1 MNTRRMRPATS
12 HAPLA
17 RMLCLILLV
26 SMLLPGQAQAAQ
38 APSVTAYSAVV
49 MDYNTGEVLYAK
61 DADTL
66 RVPASMTK
74 VMTAYII
81 FEELEAGR
89 LTMDTMVPISAK
101 NAEIS
106 RNQSSYPTAVP
117 LTAGSSVSVETLLQL
132 ILLPS
137 ASASCIVMA
146 EYIAGTEAAF
156 VQRMNQTAARLG
168 MTAQYKNCHGAHVH
182 YITARSQAI
191 LVRECIRRFPQMLD
205 YTSRTS
211 MTFNG
216 KTYANT
222 NQLLPGAAF
231 AYEGADGFKTG
242 TINAAGYCLSA
253 TAQRGDQRIITVVMH
268 SSNNTTRHTDSRK
281 LLDYGF
287 QVLEER
293 APYPDVA
300 YHWSRDAVD
309 QLKALGVE
317 LHPNGENFRPDQAVT
332 RAEFTAMLYT
342 ALEQSGALPS
352 LPPQASPSPE
362 ATMEPEVSSSPEAA
376 PEPEV
381 SPAPETTPE
390 PEISPSPEATPEPE
404 ASSTPE
410 TTPEP
415 EASPSPEATPE
426 PEVSL
431 TPEITPEPTPQP
443 QAVPAFLDIDG
454 HWAESYIS
462 QAAALG
468 LVSGVGGDRFAPDSP
483 ITRQEM
489 MVLVDR
495 FLQLPD
501 ANGLG
506 FEDDGKIALWA
517 LESAARVTAAGI
529 FDGSGDQ
536 LMPTQSSSRAEAVT
550 VVVRLLGQL

>member
-1 MNTRRMRPATS
+1 MKGRRVHCVSARAQ
-12 HAPLA
+12 LA
-17 RMLCLILLV
+17 RILCLSLLL
-26 SMLLPGQAQAAQ
+26 SLLLPGQVQAAQ
-38 APSVTAYSAVV
+38 EPSITAYSAVV
-49 MDYNTGEVLYAK
+49 MDYNTGEVLYEK

-89 LTMDTMVPISAK
+89 LTLDTMVPISAR

-106 RNQSSYPTAVP
+106 RDQSSYPTAVP
-117 LTAGSSVSVETLLQL
+117 LTAGSSVSVETLLEL

-146 EYIAGTEAAF
+146 EYISGSEAAF
-156 VQRMNQTAARLG
+156 VQRMNETAARLG
-168 MTAQYKNCHGAHVH
+168 MTAQYENCHGAHVH

-216 KTYANT
+216 KTYVNT

-231 AYEGADGFKTG
+231 AYEGVDGFKTG
-242 TINAAGYCLSA
+242 TISAAGYCLSA
-253 TAQRGDQRIITVVMH
+253 TAQRGSQRIITVVMH
-268 SSNNTTRHTDSRK
+268 SSSNTTRHTDSQK

-293 APYPDVA
+293 APYADVA
-300 YHWSRDAVD
+300 FHWSRDAVE
-309 QLKALGVE
+309 QLDALGVE

-342 ALEQSGALPS
+342 ALEQSGALPAVEPQLS
-352 LPPQASPSPE
+352 TLPETTA
-362 ATMEPEVSSSPEAA
+362 EPES
-376 PEPEV
+376 
-381 SPAPETTPE
+381 SPAPEATAE
-390 PEISPSPEATPEPE
+390 PEESPAPEATAEPE
-404 ASSTPE
+404 E
-410 TTPEP
+410 
-415 EASPSPEATPE
+415 SPAPEATAE
-426 PEVSL
+426 PEESPA
-431 TPEITPEPTPQP
+431 PEATAEPEESPVPEETPQP
-443 QAVPAFLDIDG
+443 EPSPVFADMDG
-454 HWAESYIS
+454 HWAEEYIR

-468 LVSGVGGDRFAPDSP
+468 LVSGAGEDRFAPDNP

-489 MVLVDR
+489 MVLIDR
-495 FLQLPD
+495 FLELPD

-506 FEDDGKIALWA
+506 FEDDGSIAFWA
-517 LESAARVTAAGI
+517 LESAARTTAAGI
-529 FDGSGDQ
+529 FDGSNDQ
-536 LMPTQSSSRAEAVT
+536 LMPTQSASRAEAVT
-550 VVVRLLGQL
+550 VIVRLLEQI